1 MAYDPG
7 RDHLYLSDRRL
18 GAAIYVLANASTAS
32 GTVQP
37 ARVIGGDEFPLD
49 HPAMISYDA
58 ATDRLYATL
67 GGDTDGLAV
76 FDGASGVTGDV
87 GATRQILGDEVPLT
101 GATGGYFDPTQ

>member
-1 MAYDPG
+1 
-7 RDHLYLSDRRL
+7 
-18 GAAIYVLANASTAS
+18 
-32 GTVQP
+32 VQP

-49 HPAMISYDA
+49 SPAMISYDA